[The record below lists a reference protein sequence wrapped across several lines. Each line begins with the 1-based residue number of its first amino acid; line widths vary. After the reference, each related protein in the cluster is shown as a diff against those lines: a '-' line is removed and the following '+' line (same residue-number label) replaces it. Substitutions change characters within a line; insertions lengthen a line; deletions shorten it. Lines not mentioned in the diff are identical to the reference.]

1 MSSLVNTFFSN
12 TANSSAD
19 QTLAYASA
27 SGAAAAAQAY
37 FSATLTA
44 TTPEVRRLFAEY
56 SSQAVMGHEAIVGL
70 MIQKGWI
77 NPYDE
82 PVEQLQSIISQS
94 QQSSV
99 SQ

>member
-1 MSSLVNTFFSN
+1 MFSN
-12 TANSSAD
+12 TADSSAD
-19 QTLAYASA
+19 QTLAYASI

-56 SSQAVMGHEAIVGL
+56 SSQAVMGHEALLGL
-70 MIQKGWI
+70 MIEKGWT

-82 PVEQLQSIISQS
+82 LTQQLQTVISQA
-94 QQSSV
+94 QQSSD

>member
-1 MSSLVNTFFSN
+1 MPSIINSMFSN
-12 TANSSAD
+12 TADSSAD

-56 SSQAVMGHEAIVGL
+56 SSQAVMGHEALLGL
-70 MIQKGWI
+70 MIQKGWA

-82 PVEQLQSIISQS
+82 PTQQLQSVISQA
-94 QQSSV
+94 QQSSA